1 MILTRSVRRAILG
14 SAAAATAVLLASC
27 SAAPAEPSGTD
38 SGPVELQPLTIAI
51 GAAGTYV
58 APLFLANVQGYA
70 EEEGLDL
77 DIQTVGTNVLNV
89 VLAGQADIGP
99 GGVGQSLPPIG
110 EGKGTNILYALESGA
125 VSATVVGT
133 DGIDSMEDCTK
144 VITSPQ
150 GSSAYSA
157 TLAYLDALDSDAAV
171 TAVPTLDAIIP
182 SLLSGEQDCAVNATS
197 TFVGKLSDGLHV
209 IVDPQDEDT
218 MPTTLPLESTG
229 IILWGIDTHLAEIS
243 DKVEAL
249 MRAMVKAE
257 DFLATASDD
266 EIVDALTNEPNLAA
280 FTPDALAS
288 AFQGD
293 KPFLVPNGGIID
305 EATWKNNLELYAFSF
320 PQIAEG
326 DSIWD
331 FENVVDSSFIEAAK

>member
-27 SAAPAEPSGTD
+27 STAPAEPSGSD
-38 SGPVELQPLTIAI
+38 SGPAELQPLTIAI

-89 VLAGQADIGP
+89 VLAGQADLGL
-99 GGVGQSLPPIG
+99 GGVGQSLPPIQ

-133 DGIDSMEDCTK
+133 DDIDSIEDCTK

-157 TLAYLDALDSDAAV
+157 TMAYLDAVDSDAAV

-182 SLLSGEQDCAVNATS
+182 ALLSGEQDCAVNATS
-197 TFVGKLSDGLHV
+197 TFVGKLSEGLHV

-229 IILWGIDTHLAEIS
+229 IILWGIDTHLAEIG

-257 DFLATASDD
+257 DFLATASDE
-266 EIVDALTNEPNLAA
+266 EIVDALTQEPNLAA
-280 FTPDALAS
+280 FTPDALAT

-293 KPFLVPNGGIID
+293 KPFLVPNGGVID

-326 DSIWD
+326 DSIWE
-331 FENVVDSSFIEAAK
+331 FENVVDSSFIEAAQ